1 MTNNSSPVFR
11 KVIFKQNV
19 NLNPDWEGGGAVSAR
34 NYSRPSFYYC
44 IFDGNTVQRNGDT
57 QNEANGGAVWI
68 QSSSQSSQQF
78 VLFDGCTFKNNV
90 ARGKWGARGGAIRTY
105 QAQVLI
111 TNSLFYGNMTFANE
125 DGTNTHSSNGGAI
138 HITGPSYYSSNEQ
151 QWVGSQV
158 KIINSTIVNNL
169 TKTGSNNLGL
179 SGSGIY
185 LDSWGRSEKAWFF
198 NNIVWG
204 NKTSTDGSMQ
214 QIYFSNESGWGGKY
228 LNYNVVQRSEAI
240 ASMQDDNSF
249 ETDPT
254 FSDSTNGDYSLANS
268 SILIGKGGASYEG
281 VSAPNTDLLGLSRP
295 NPYGSSPDIGAY
307 ENNLAITPYPAPV
320 KNLTAVGGSGSV
332 TLTWDAAADADSV
345 YKVYKRD
352 GAAFSIAAA
361 YYLDKTT
368 ENNYTITGLDN
379 DTRYY
384 FRVAAVNK
392 EGYEGTSAAI
402 DITPTYSGPVW
413 WVSTAGNDDNEG
425 SSGSPFKSI
434 EHAIGRVTAGDTVM
448 LKQGT
453 YTGFSDRGIEI
464 STNDQ
469 EINFDNFKNVVI
481 TSEKGPDS
489 TIIDADYKGNHF
501 VLSGSNNQGL
511 DSTFQFIGLTF
522 ANGRSNYPG
531 GSFVIQGGNGGMSS
545 SRPKMQ
551 PKFENCIF
559 KNNEAKSSGNNQV
572 SGGAIYISAAT
583 PIFVDC
589 LFENN
594 RAWGAGGAI
603 DIQQMSSIT
612 DTTWIRNTVF
622 RNNIS
627 HNEGNSKVGAV
638 EGGAIKVSQGIN
650 LIISGSNFNNNQA
663 IRYSDDDW
671 QGVWG
676 GAIQIGRGW
685 DTKTN
690 PLIRIY
696 NSRFSKNKSINYAET
711 QANGGAINAGAPIW
725 IANSVIDSNLVTS
738 ANSAGGGALRFNIEQ
753 NGNIGTCYL
762 INNTIIHNVA
772 VSSNGNGQGRA
783 GAISIYGTKGIW
795 FNNIFWGNDSDQEP
809 GGKAFAIQDINDIS
823 QNYNNFEYKDEME
836 TLSGLQFGE
845 NTYSFE
851 PGFYSATNYQ
861 LSTGSPLIGAGTSSY
876 EGQNA
881 PGKDILGNDRPNPSG
896 SNPDLGAYENSLAE
910 SPYPK
915 QVNNLVG
922 ASGSRQVSLRWDAN
936 TETDIQ
942 KYLVYMSTTIDF
954 DPTSADSVDETT
966 STSYTVTDL
975 ENGKEYFFKVA
986 AVNSQGYR
994 GSFSQQL
1001 SITPTYKGPEWWVD
1015 DLNGSNNN
1023 DGSQNSPFK
1032 NIDHALT
1039 KIASGDT
1046 LVLLPGSHAALEI
1059 LIDDKE
1065 VHFRGSTGDYRDV
1078 KIAANFSGRLFTV
1091 ENTIATFKH
1100 ITFTEGSSVGGNS
1113 ASGGALSLRSNSD
1126 VEIVNCHFWNN
1137 QSTNQDPA
1145 NTGFMGGGAVAV
1157 FDAKR
1162 LVFKDCVFRDNSLN
1176 GAVNGSAVFITH
1188 PDNAEHQLSPVF
1200 ERCYFVNNRT
1210 SLENDLPNEFWGG
1223 GALSISGTATPR
1235 IEYCIFDST
1244 AIYHNWAS
1252 QGETFNLQ
1260 GGAVWISGSYN
1271 Q

>member
-1 MTNNSSPVFR
+1 TAVVNCTFDSNYVEVLTSNGSPAGSDIFYGYGSNNQTMKAYVFNTVITGSYHLLGGAPAYTNTNEKQYRIFYTEHTDNRIYVDYSAIEGSADQSWADDKVFDIIPVYTDRSNGDYSINNLSPVIGQGTSSFESISAPSIDILGASRPSSNPDMGAYENSLASSDAPLPLSGIVGTAKTNSVHLTWPSTKSSLSSTSDAANIQYLIYQGGSQVGTSLNTSFTVSSLTNGATYSFKVAAQDTITTITGAPSRAISITPTYTGPYWYVASSGGSSSNTVNADLGSREVPLNHMSSAIESAAAGDTIVMMKGTHTGSNNRGIDWNASKSLVIMGDPDYVADSTIIDAGARDRHFTFDSGEDTSYQVIGLTLYNGKSTNNEGGGSVSMTNNSSPVFR

-214 QIYFSNESGWGGKY
+214 QVYFSNESGWGAKY
-228 LNYNVVQRSEAI
+228 LNYNVVQSSEAI

-402 DITPTYSGPVW
+402 DITPTYSGPMW

-453 YTGFSDRGIEI
+453 YTGSSNRGIEI

-469 EINFDNFKNVVI
+469 EINYDNFKNVVI

-489 TIIDADYKGNHF
+489 TIIYANYQGNHF
-501 VLSGSNNQGL
+501 VLSGGNNQGL

-531 GSFVIQGGNGGMSS
+531 GSFVIQGGNGGTSS

-559 KNNEAKSSGNNQV
+559 KNNEAKTNGNDDV
-572 SGGAIYISAAT
+572 SGGAFSIIAAT
-583 PIFVDC
+583 PIFENC

-696 NSRFSKNKSINYAET
+696 NSRFSKNKTINYAET
-711 QANGGAINAGAPIW
+711 QADGGAINAGAPIW

-738 ANSAGGGALRFNIEQ
+738 AN
-753 NGNIGTCYL
+753 
-762 INNTIIHNVA
+762 
-772 VSSNGNGQGRA
+772 
-783 GAISIYGTKGIW
+783 
-795 FNNIFWGNDSDQEP
+795 
-809 GGKAFAIQDINDIS
+809 
-823 QNYNNFEYKDEME
+823 
-836 TLSGLQFGE
+836 
-845 NTYSFE
+845 
-851 PGFYSATNYQ
+851 
-861 LSTGSPLIGAGTSSY
+861 
-876 EGQNA
+876 
-881 PGKDILGNDRPNPSG
+881 
-896 SNPDLGAYENSLAE
+896 
-910 SPYPK
+910 
-915 QVNNLVG
+915 
-922 ASGSRQVSLRWDAN
+922 
-936 TETDIQ
+936 
-942 KYLVYMSTTIDF
+942 
-954 DPTSADSVDETT
+954 
-966 STSYTVTDL
+966 
-975 ENGKEYFFKVA
+975 
-986 AVNSQGYR
+986 
-994 GSFSQQL
+994 
-1001 SITPTYKGPEWWVD
+1001 
-1015 DLNGSNNN
+1015 
-1023 DGSQNSPFK
+1023 
-1032 NIDHALT
+1032 
-1039 KIASGDT
+1039 
-1046 LVLLPGSHAALEI
+1046 
-1059 LIDDKE
+1059 
-1065 VHFRGSTGDYRDV
+1065 
-1078 KIAANFSGRLFTV
+1078 
-1091 ENTIATFKH
+1091 
-1100 ITFTEGSSVGGNS
+1100 
-1113 ASGGALSLRSNSD
+1113 
-1126 VEIVNCHFWNN
+1126 
-1137 QSTNQDPA
+1137 
-1145 NTGFMGGGAVAV
+1145 
-1157 FDAKR
+1157 
-1162 LVFKDCVFRDNSLN
+1162 
-1176 GAVNGSAVFITH
+1176 
-1188 PDNAEHQLSPVF
+1188 
-1200 ERCYFVNNRT
+1200 
-1210 SLENDLPNEFWGG
+1210 
-1223 GALSISGTATPR
+1223 
-1235 IEYCIFDST
+1235 
-1244 AIYHNWAS
+1244 
-1252 QGETFNLQ
+1252 
-1260 GGAVWISGSYN
+1260 
-1271 Q
+1271 